1 MPTQLVMP
9 GKARPLHPVIAS
21 EAKQS
26 SAAHSMDCFVAALLA
41 MTVRCRPEVKR
52 FAVKFPAKPGQ
63 RFTPQPNYFLCSF
76 SAAELMQ

>member
-1 MPTQLVMP
+1 
-9 GKARPLHPVIAS
+9 
-21 EAKQS
+21 
-26 SAAHSMDCFVAALLA
+26 MDCFVAALLA

-63 RFTPQPNYFLCSF
+63 SVTPPPNYFFCSF